1 MLDRVDL
8 RGVADIAGR
17 LPRPEPV
24 SEGSV
29 AAVREIIEAVRA
41 DGDAALARYTQQFDG
56 VVPSSW
62 RVPTTEVAAARDRI
76 DTALRAALEAA
87 AHSVAEFHPGQ
98 ATSEQSHN
106 RQGITV
112 RSWDQPV
119 SRAGCYVPGGRAAYP
134 STV

>member
-8 RGVADIAGR
+8 RGVGDIAAC

-29 AAVREIIEAVRA
+29 AAVREIIDGVRA
-41 DGDAALARYTQQFDG
+41 DGDAALARYTKQFDG

-62 RVPTTEVAAARDRI
+62 RVSPDDLAEARERVEPS
-76 DTALRAALEAA
+76 LRTALEAA
-87 AHSVAEFHPGQ
+87 ADSIAEFHQGQ
-98 ATSEQSHN
+98 ASKEQTHT
-106 RQGITV
+106 RQGITI

-119 SRAGCYVPGGRAAYP
+119 RRAG
-134 STV
+134 